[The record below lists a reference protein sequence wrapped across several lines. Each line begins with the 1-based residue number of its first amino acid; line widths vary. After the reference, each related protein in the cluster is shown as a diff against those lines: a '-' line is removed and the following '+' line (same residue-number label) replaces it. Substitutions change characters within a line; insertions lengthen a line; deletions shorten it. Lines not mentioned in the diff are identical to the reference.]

1 MADKNILKQAKRL
14 KIRRRIRRK
23 VSGTS
28 ERPRL
33 TIYRSLN
40 HIYAQLI
47 DDVSGSTLVQTSS
60 LAQGIRVEKSSGKIS
75 KSKQVGLELAKA
87 AISKGISKVV
97 FDRNGLKYHGRIKA
111 VADGA
116 REGGLEF

>member
-1 MADKNILKQAKRL
+1 MADKNIVKQAKRL

-40 HIYAQLI
+40 QIYAQLI

-60 LAQGIRVEKSSGKIS
+60 LTEGIRTEKSSGKIS
-75 KSKQVGLELAKA
+75 KSKRVGLELAKA

>member
-1 MADKNILKQAKRL
+1 MADKNIVKHAKRL

-23 VSGTS
+23 VLGTA

-40 HIYAQLI
+40 QIYAQLV
-47 DDVSGSTLVQTSS
+47 DDVKGATLAQSSS
-60 LAQGIRVEKSSGKIS
+60 LAEAIRGKKESGKTSIS
-75 KSKQVGLELAKA
+75 KLVGVELAKLA
-87 AISKGISKVV
+87 KSKGIQKVV

>member
-1 MADKNILKQAKRL
+1 MADKNIFKQAKRL

-40 HIYAQLI
+40 QIYAQLI

-60 LAQGIRVEKSSGKIS
+60 LRAEKSSGKIS

>member
-40 HIYAQLI
+40 QIYAQLI

>member
-1 MADKNILKQAKRL
+1 MADKSIFKHAKRL

-23 VSGTS
+23 VTGTA

-40 HIYAQLI
+40 QIYAQLV
-47 DDVSGSTLVQTSS
+47 DDVQGVTLMQTSS
-60 LAQGIRVEKSSGKIS
+60 LMDTVRSQKSAGKIS
-75 KSKQVGLELAKA
+75 TSKRVGLELAKA
-87 AISKGISKVV
+87 AKDKGISKVV